1 MATPHRELF
10 VSLPVRNLKASMAF
24 FGTLGFTSNPQFTDE
39 KAACMVL
46 SDKGYVMLLE
56 DAYFRTFT
64 SREVCDPARAS
75 EALVAFS
82 CASHAD
88 VDALTDTAMAAG
100 ASGILQANIGWTVVN
115 LAALPLMAIVLLAV
129 LWLMQHPELNTA
141 KSNSGP

>member
-24 FGTLGFTSNPQFTDE
+24 FGTLGFTFNPQFTDE

-82 CASHAD
+82 CASRAD

-100 ASGILQANIGWTVVN
+100 ATR
-115 LAALPLMAIVLLAV
+115 AAADQDHGFMYSRAFYDIDGHHWEAIWMDPAAMA
-129 LWLMQHPELNTA
+129 
-141 KSNSGP
+141 

>member
-24 FGTLGFTSNPQFTDE
+24 FGTLGFTFNPQFTDE

-64 SREVCDPARAS
+64 SREICDQIGRAH
-75 EALVAFS
+75 V
-82 CASHAD
+82 
-88 VDALTDTAMAAG
+88 
-100 ASGILQANIGWTVVN
+100 
-115 LAALPLMAIVLLAV
+115 
-129 LWLMQHPELNTA
+129 
-141 KSNSGP
+141 